1 MKIIKILPI
10 LLVLSLSSTIA
21 FSADKKNCDSIEANT
36 GVKMVEKWKCINA
49 ISSEKGL
56 GKKLKKFFKKK
67 D

>member
-21 FSADKKNCDSIEANT
+21 FSADKNDCDSIEANT

-49 ISSEKGL
+49 NSSEKSL